1 MYGWREVAMIVSMKP
16 VFRAFALAVGVLS
29 ASASLGQE
37 FKAGD
42 LTIVHPA
49 VRATPGGAKV
59 GAGYLTIR
67 NSGSSPDRLVSIES
81 PSAASVQVH
90 SMSREGDVVWMTER
104 QEGIAI
110 PAGREVAFASGG
122 DHLMF
127 QGLKAPFKVGQTVS
141 GTLVF
146 ERTGRVPVTFV
157 VEPIG
162 GAPAQGHSAH

>member
-1 MYGWREVAMIVSMKP
+1 MIASMK
-16 VFRAFALAVGVLS
+16 RMTWALTLAVVGVMN

-42 LTIVHPA
+42 LTIARPV

-67 NSGSSPDRLVSIES
+67 NSGSIPDRLESIES
-81 PSAASVQVH
+81 PAAGSVQVH
-90 SMSREGDVVWMTER
+90 RTSREGDVVRMSER
-104 QEGIAI
+104 HGGIPI
-110 PAGREVAFASGG
+110 PAGGEVTLASGG

-127 QGLKAPFKVGQTVS
+127 QGLKAPFRVGQSVS

-146 ERTGRVPVTFV
+146 ERAGRVAVTFG

-162 GAPAQGHSAH
+162 GAPGPGHSSQ